1 MTPFPRFAL
10 RTLPALFLS
19 LGCLAAT
26 AQAAEA
32 VRYRFSQAAAPLAQA
47 LNAFSRASGQTLL
60 YTAELPPQ
68 ATAPALHGSLDA
80 EEALQR
86 LLQGS
91 GLRARRID
99 ERTLTLEPIPASG
112 ALDLDATTVSAAAPA
127 QGYRPAANASISRG
141 DAPLLDIPQAIS
153 VAPAQALQDQRP
165 RNLDDALGNI
175 SGITQANTLGGTQDA
190 VMKRGF
196 GDNRD
201 GSIMRDGMPSVQGRN
216 FTATADHVEVLK
228 GPASLLYGIQDPGG
242 VVNVVSK
249 KPQLQQANALTL
261 RGSAYAHGRNG
272 SGGQLDSTGPLGDS
286 GLAYRMILDHE
297 DEDYWRDFGKSRE
310 TLVAPSLAWYG
321 EDTTVNL
328 SYEHREFTTPFDRG
342 TAIDPRTNRPLDI
355 PRSRRLDEPF
365 NITEGRS
372 ELTRLDLERQ
382 LDDTWKAHFG
392 YGYSRETYDD
402 NQARVMAV
410 NADGTLTR
418 RMDGTHGAVSSDS
431 FATLDLSGTLQL
443 AGMQHDLQF
452 GMDHEKRKIF
462 RADLLRDSKTSRF
475 DYLDPVYGQVVP
487 STRVVAGDSDQ
498 TDKLR
503 SDSLYFQDS
512 IHLDE
517 RWILVGGARYQIYDQ
532 LAGRGRP
539 FNANADIN
547 GQKWVPRGGLVY
559 RLSDEVSLYG
569 SYTRSFKPNSTIAP
583 LSTGETIDSAI
594 LPEEATSWELGAKLD
609 VPGRLSGTL
618 ALFDIRKKNVL
629 VNELDGAGARRRPGP
644 LARPGAG
651 PHRPAQRTLEP
662 DRQLRLARRGSH
674 RGPDPGGQA
683 PAERGAQHRVAVG
696 GLRTRPALRRRPP
709 APGRRRAL
717 RRQAPGRPGQF
728 LRPAVLHRGRCL
740 RQLRHPLRRARRE
753 VPARREEPVR
763 PHLLPVQCQSTV
775 RGDGRAPAVPGVD
788 DGGVLS
794 RRSLQVGFPGVLLDV
809 EAPLKGEGSA
819 RCCPTMLHLVPSS
832 PGKGLPGA

>member
-26 AQAAEA
+26 VQAAEA

-141 DAPLLDIPQAIS
+141 DAPLLEIPQAIS
-153 VAPAQALQDQRP
+153 VVPAQALQDQRP

-431 FATLDLSGTLQL
+431 FATLGLSGTLQL

-487 STRVVAGDSDQ
+487 STRVVSGDSDQ

-532 LAGRGRP
+532 LAGRGR
-539 FNANADIN
+539 
-547 GQKWVPRGGLVY
+547 
-559 RLSDEVSLYG
+559 
-569 SYTRSFKPNSTIAP
+569 STPTPI
-583 LSTGETIDSAI
+583 STGRN
-594 LPEEATSWELGAKLD
+594 GC
-609 VPGRLSGTL
+609 
-618 ALFDIRKKNVL
+618 
-629 VNELDGAGARRRPGP
+629 
-644 LARPGAG
+644 
-651 PHRPAQRTLEP
+651 
-662 DRQLRLARRGSH
+662 
-674 RGPDPGGQA
+674 
-683 PAERGAQHRVAVG
+683 
-696 GLRTRPALRRRPP
+696 
-709 APGRRRAL
+709 RA
-717 RRQAPGRPGQF
+717 A
-728 LRPAVLHRGRCL
+728 AW
-740 RQLRHPLRRARRE
+740 
-753 VPARREEPVR
+753 
-763 PHLLPVQCQSTV
+763 ST
-775 RGDGRAPAVPGVD
+775 A
-788 DGGVLS
+788 
-794 RRSLQVGFPGVLLDV
+794 
-809 EAPLKGEGSA
+809 
-819 RCCPTMLHLVPSS
+819 
-832 PGKGLPGA
+832 

>member
-26 AQAAEA
+26 VQAAEA

-141 DAPLLDIPQAIS
+141 DAPLLEIPQAIS
-153 VAPAQALQDQRP
+153 VVPAQALQDQRP

-272 SGGQLDSTGPLGDS
+272 SGGQLDSTGPL
-286 GLAYRMILDHE
+286 
-297 DEDYWRDFGKSRE
+297 
-310 TLVAPSLAWYG
+310 
-321 EDTTVNL
+321 
-328 SYEHREFTTPFDRG
+328 
-342 TAIDPRTNRPLDI
+342 DI

-431 FATLDLSGTLQL
+431 FATLGLSGTLQL

-539 FNANADIN
+539 FNANTDIN

-629 VNELDGAGARRRPGP
+629 VNELDGAGNSSVRAAGRVRSRGLELDLTGQLSERWSLIGSYAWLAAEVTEDPTLEGKRLQNVARNTASLSAVYELGQLFGGDRLRLGGGARYVGKRPGD
-644 LARPGAG
+644 
-651 PHRPAQRTLEP
+651 PANSFDLPSYTVADAFASYDTRFGGHGVKFQLNVKNLFDRTYY
-662 DRQLRLARRGSH
+662 
-674 RGPDPGGQA
+674 
-683 PAERGAQHRVAVG
+683 
-696 GLRTRPALRRRPP
+696 
-709 APGRRRAL
+709 
-717 RRQAPGRPGQF
+717 
-728 LRPAVLHRGRCL
+728 
-740 RQLRHPLRRARRE
+740 
-753 VPARREEPVR
+753 
-763 PHLLPVQCQSTV
+763 
-775 RGDGRAPAVPGVD
+775 
-788 DGGVLS
+788 
-794 RRSLQVGFPGVLLDV
+794 
-809 EAPLKGEGSA
+809 
-819 RCCPTMLHLVPSS
+819 PSS
-832 PGKGLPGA
+832 ANRLYVAMGEPRQFQVSTTVEF

>member
-26 AQAAEA
+26 VQAAEA

-141 DAPLLDIPQAIS
+141 DAPLLEIPQAIS
-153 VAPAQALQDQRP
+153 VVPAQALQDQRP

-431 FATLDLSGTLQL
+431 FATLGLSGTLQL

-539 FNANADIN
+539 FNANTDIN
-547 GQKWVPRGGLVY
+547 GQKWVPRGAGL
-559 RLSDEVSLYG
+559 
-569 SYTRSFKPNSTIAP
+569 P
-583 LSTGETIDSAI
+583 
-594 LPEEATSWELGAKLD
+594 PERRGFAVRQLHALVQAELDHRPAEHRRDHRFGDPAGGGDLLGAGRQAGCAGASQRH
-609 VPGRLSGTL
+609 PGAVRHSQEE
-618 ALFDIRKKNVL
+618 R
-629 VNELDGAGARRRPGP
+629 AGQRTRRCRQQQRARRRPGP

-753 VPARREEPVR
+753 VPAQREEPVR

-809 EAPLKGEGSA
+809 EAP
-819 RCCPTMLHLVPSS
+819 
-832 PGKGLPGA
+832 

>member
-127 QGYRPAANASISRG
+127 QGYRPPANASISRG
-141 DAPLLDIPQAIS
+141 DAPVLEIPQAIS
-153 VAPAQALQDQRP
+153 VVPAQALQDQRP

-216 FTATADHVEVLK
+216 LTASADHVEVLK

-261 RGSAYAHGRNG
+261 RGSAFAHGRNG

-402 NQARVMAV
+402 NQA
-410 NADGTLTR
+410 D
-418 RMDGTHGAVSSDS
+418 
-431 FATLDLSGTLQL
+431 
-443 AGMQHDLQF
+443 
-452 GMDHEKRKIF
+452 RK
-462 RADLLRDSKTSRF
+462 S
-475 DYLDPVYGQVVP
+475 VV
-487 STRVVAGDSDQ
+487 
-498 TDKLR
+498 
-503 SDSLYFQDS
+503 
-512 IHLDE
+512 
-517 RWILVGGARYQIYDQ
+517 
-532 LAGRGRP
+532 
-539 FNANADIN
+539 
-547 GQKWVPRGGLVY
+547 
-559 RLSDEVSLYG
+559 
-569 SYTRSFKPNSTIAP
+569 
-583 LSTGETIDSAI
+583 
-594 LPEEATSWELGAKLD
+594 
-609 VPGRLSGTL
+609 
-618 ALFDIRKKNVL
+618 
-629 VNELDGAGARRRPGP
+629 
-644 LARPGAG
+644 
-651 PHRPAQRTLEP
+651 
-662 DRQLRLARRGSH
+662 
-674 RGPDPGGQA
+674 
-683 PAERGAQHRVAVG
+683 
-696 GLRTRPALRRRPP
+696 
-709 APGRRRAL
+709 
-717 RRQAPGRPGQF
+717 
-728 LRPAVLHRGRCL
+728 
-740 RQLRHPLRRARRE
+740 
-753 VPARREEPVR
+753 
-763 PHLLPVQCQSTV
+763 
-775 RGDGRAPAVPGVD
+775 
-788 DGGVLS
+788 
-794 RRSLQVGFPGVLLDV
+794 
-809 EAPLKGEGSA
+809 
-819 RCCPTMLHLVPSS
+819 
-832 PGKGLPGA
+832 

>member
-1 MTPFPRFAL
+1 M
-10 RTLPALFLS
+10 
-19 LGCLAAT
+19 
-26 AQAAEA
+26 
-32 VRYRFSQAAAPLAQA
+32 
-47 LNAFSRASGQTLL
+47 
-60 YTAELPPQ
+60 
-68 ATAPALHGSLDA
+68 
-80 EEALQR
+80 
-86 LLQGS
+86 
-91 GLRARRID
+91 
-99 ERTLTLEPIPASG
+99 
-112 ALDLDATTVSAAAPA
+112 
-127 QGYRPAANASISRG
+127 
-141 DAPLLDIPQAIS
+141 
-153 VAPAQALQDQRP
+153 
-165 RNLDDALGNI
+165 
-175 SGITQANTLGGTQDA
+175 
-190 VMKRGF
+190 
-196 GDNRD
+196 
-201 GSIMRDGMPSVQGRN
+201 
-216 FTATADHVEVLK
+216 
-228 GPASLLYGIQDPGG
+228 
-242 VVNVVSK
+242 VNVVSK

-431 FATLDLSGTLQL
+431 FATLGLSGTLQL

-475 DYLDPVYGQVVP
+475 DYLDPDYGQVVP

-539 FNANADIN
+539 FNANTDIN
-547 GQKWVPRGGLVY
+547 GQKWVPRGGW
-559 RLSDEVSLYG
+559 
-569 SYTRSFKPNSTIAP
+569 STA
-583 LSTGETIDSAI
+583 
-594 LPEEATSWELGAKLD
+594 
-609 VPGRLSGTL
+609 
-618 ALFDIRKKNVL
+618 
-629 VNELDGAGARRRPGP
+629 
-644 LARPGAG
+644 
-651 PHRPAQRTLEP
+651 
-662 DRQLRLARRGSH
+662 
-674 RGPDPGGQA
+674 
-683 PAERGAQHRVAVG
+683 
-696 GLRTRPALRRRPP
+696 
-709 APGRRRAL
+709 
-717 RRQAPGRPGQF
+717 
-728 LRPAVLHRGRCL
+728 
-740 RQLRHPLRRARRE
+740 
-753 VPARREEPVR
+753 
-763 PHLLPVQCQSTV
+763 
-775 RGDGRAPAVPGVD
+775 
-788 DGGVLS
+788 
-794 RRSLQVGFPGVLLDV
+794 
-809 EAPLKGEGSA
+809 
-819 RCCPTMLHLVPSS
+819 
-832 PGKGLPGA
+832 

>member
-26 AQAAEA
+26 VQAAEA

-141 DAPLLDIPQAIS
+141 DAPLLEIPQAIS
-153 VAPAQALQDQRP
+153 VVPAQALQDQRP

-216 FTATADHVEVLK
+216 FTATAGHVEVLK

-431 FATLDLSGTLQL
+431 FATLGLSGTLQL
-443 AGMQHDLQF
+443 AGLQHDLQF

-475 DYLDPVYGQVVP
+475 DYLDPAYGQVVP

-539 FNANADIN
+539 FNANTDIN

-629 VNELDGAGARRRPGP
+629 VNELDGAGNSSVRAAGRVRSRGLELDLTGQLSERWSLIGSYAWLAAEVTEDPTLEGKRLQNVARNTASLSAVYELGQLFGGDRLRLGGGARYVGKRPGD
-644 LARPGAG
+644 
-651 PHRPAQRTLEP
+651 PANSFDLPSYTVADAFASYDTRFGGHGVKFQLNVKNLFDRTYY
-662 DRQLRLARRGSH
+662 
-674 RGPDPGGQA
+674 
-683 PAERGAQHRVAVG
+683 
-696 GLRTRPALRRRPP
+696 
-709 APGRRRAL
+709 
-717 RRQAPGRPGQF
+717 
-728 LRPAVLHRGRCL
+728 
-740 RQLRHPLRRARRE
+740 
-753 VPARREEPVR
+753 
-763 PHLLPVQCQSTV
+763 
-775 RGDGRAPAVPGVD
+775 
-788 DGGVLS
+788 
-794 RRSLQVGFPGVLLDV
+794 
-809 EAPLKGEGSA
+809 
-819 RCCPTMLHLVPSS
+819 PSS
-832 PGKGLPGA
+832 ANRLYVAMGEPRQFQLSTTVEF